1 LKKDKT
7 NLIISIVFFLLGIFI
22 IFYHSF
28 LGGNLTKFFINLSI
42 NILIKGGYYG
52 ILALMIA
59 ESALIP
65 IPSEIVMPL
74 AGIMVKTNNLNL
86 LAIITAGTI
95 GNLIGS
101 TILYYIGKYIRN
113 PFISFASKYLGLKKK
128 YVETADQLF
137 NKHGSSVIL
146 SGRVMPA
153 VRSVISL
160 PAGFANM
167 NIVKFALFTFIGS
180 LPWNIVLSLIGYFF
194 GTNNYVLSMFDYIV
208 SVFIFILGIYYL
220 LRYLN
225 FLKNK

>member
-1 LKKDKT
+1 M
-7 NLIISIVFFLLGIFI
+7 
-22 IFYHSF
+22 
-28 LGGNLTKFFINLSI
+28 TKFFINLSI

>member
-1 LKKDKT
+1 MKKDKT